1 MKRFLVFIL
10 FLFSAFSLIAQD
22 QDAKQLYATAKE
34 FMKQADYDNA
44 VLVLNSAI
52 KQDPSNLEMLQ
63 DLSYISFLKR
73 DFAKSIEISKVLV
86 ERPDA
91 EEQTFQLLGM
101 DYKAIADYKECDK
114 MYKLALK
121 KFPKSGV
128 LYNESGELMVLQKNK
143 TGAIA
148 QWEKGI
154 EQDPGYS
161 GNYFNASNY
170 YASNDNLFYEIIY
183 GEIFLNL
190 ESYSTRSA
198 DVKGLLLEAYK
209 KIYNDGTLSK
219 LMSDKKKSGFEQLYL
234 ATLAQSSSLAS
245 EGVTAENLTAIRTR
259 FVLDW
264 FSAKNDAKYPFRLF
278 SHQQYLLRE
287 GLFDAYNQWIFG
299 AANSPSAYQVWIDVH
314 DKQAVAFKQFQ
325 QSRVFKVPLGQN
337 YR

>member
-1 MKRFLVFIL
+1 MKRFLVIIL
-10 FLFSAFSLIAQD
+10 FLFSAYSLLAQE
-22 QDAKQLYATAKE
+22 QDAKQLYATAKKL
-34 FMKQADYDNA
+34 MMQADYDNA

-52 KQDPSNLEMLQ
+52 KQDPNNLEMLQ
-63 DLSYISFLKR
+63 DLSYISYLKR
-73 DFAKSIEISKVLV
+73 DFAKSIELSKTLIA
-86 ERPDA
+86 RPDA

-101 DYKAIADYKECDK
+101 AYKAIAEYKECDK
-114 MYKLALK
+114 MYKQALK

-128 LYNESGELMVLQKNK
+128 LYNESGELMALQKNMN
-143 TGAIA
+143 GAIV

-154 EQDPGYS
+154 ELDPEYS

-170 YASNDNLFYEIIY
+170 YALNDNIFYEIIY

-198 DVKGLLLEAYK
+198 DVKGLLLEAYIK
-209 KIYNDGTLSK
+209 LYAPGNLSK
-219 LMSDKKKSGFEQLYL
+219 LKSDKKNSAFEQLFI
-234 ATLAQSSSLAS
+234 ATLAKSSSLAS

-264 FSAKNDAKYPFRLF
+264 FGAKNDARYPYRLF

-287 GLFDAYNQWIFG
+287 GMFDAYNQWIFG

-325 QSRVFKVPLGQN
+325 QSRVFKVPAGQN

>member
-10 FLFSAFSLIAQD
+10 FLFSVFSLIAQD

-34 FMKQADYDNA
+34 FMRQADYDNA
-44 VLVLNSAI
+44 ILVLNSAI
-52 KQDPSNLEMLQ
+52 KQDPGNLEMLQ
-63 DLSYISFLKR
+63 DLSYINFLKR
-73 DFAKSIEISKVLV
+73 DFAKSIEISKVLI

-128 LYNESGELMVLQKNK
+128 LYNESGELMALQKNK
-143 TGAIA
+143 TGSIA

-170 YASNDNLFYEIIY
+170 YALNDNLLYEIIY

-209 KIYNDGTLSK
+209 KIYYDGTLSK
-219 LMSDKKKSGFEQLYL
+219 LMNDKKKSGFEQLYL
-234 ATLAQSSSLAS
+234 ATLAKSSSLAS

-264 FSAKNDAKYPFRLF
+264 FSEKNDAKYPFRLF

-325 QSRVFKVPLGQN
+325 QSRVFKVPAGQN